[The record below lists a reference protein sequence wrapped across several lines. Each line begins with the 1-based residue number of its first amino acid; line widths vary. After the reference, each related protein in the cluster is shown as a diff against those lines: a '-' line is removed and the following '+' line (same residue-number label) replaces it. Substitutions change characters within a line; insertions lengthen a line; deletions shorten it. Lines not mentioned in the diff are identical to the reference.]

1 MQRFHNR
8 FMNEFKDDMLI
19 LDEFSNR
26 VPGAM
31 GSADCQGIL
40 NSTFEHSQL
49 PVCADSIDGAVRR
62 NLH

>member
-1 MQRFHNR
+1 
-8 FMNEFKDDMLI
+8 MNEFKDDMLI